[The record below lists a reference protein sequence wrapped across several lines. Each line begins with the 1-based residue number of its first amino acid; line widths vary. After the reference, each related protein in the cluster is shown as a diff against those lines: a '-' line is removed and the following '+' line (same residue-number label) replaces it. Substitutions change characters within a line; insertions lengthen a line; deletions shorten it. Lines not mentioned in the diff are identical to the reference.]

1 MSSEEIRNVIDFLV
15 SSIIQITVYN

>member
-1 MSSEEIRNVIDFLV
+1 MSSEGIRNVIDFLV